1 MTDLAT
7 ELSELESTLTD
18 ATTQL
23 AALGATATEAHLT
36 TVDGIVSAME
46 QARLSAE
53 SLQVVLAE
61 RDSAAEDATS
71 AYFDAI
77 AGVREAMT
85 TGGDLSPSEHSSLR
99 EQLRTDLGL
108 ADLAELDTLLVEVE
122 IYDAVGSDAV
132 ATARAE
138 LDSAMAELATAE
150 ADMALQQTALDDAF
164 QTLTTLSSQASGNL
178 TLAYQ
183 QLAAEEAAR
192 SSGRLHEAVIHLRDL
207 NATRDALNAAISL
220 TDPGFEANQTDLA
233 TLTASIDAAWTGARD
248 GYEAALTT
256 LVDKQETA
264 FEKQL
269 ALAEAEASERE
280 RAARRL
286 IDAARQLADKQAT
299 F

>member
-7 ELSELESTLTD
+7 ELSELESTLSD

-23 AALGATATEAHLT
+23 VALGGAATEEHLN
-36 TVDGIVSAME
+36 TVNVIVNAME

-61 RDSAAEDATS
+61 RDTAAADAS
-71 AYFDAI
+71 NAYFDAI

-85 TGGDLSPSEHSSLR
+85 TGGDLSPSVQSSLR
-99 EQLRTDLGL
+99 DQLRTDLGL
-108 ADLAELDTLLVEVE
+108 SDLAELDTLLAEVAA
-122 IYDAVGSDAV
+122 YDAVGSDAV
-132 ATARAE
+132 ATASAE
-138 LDSAMAELATAE
+138 LASAMAELATAE

-164 QTLTTLSSQASGNL
+164 QTLTALSSHASASA

-183 QLAAEEAAR
+183 QLATEESAR
-192 SSGRLHEAVIHLRDL
+192 SAGRLHEAVIHLQDL
-207 NATRDALNAAISL
+207 TTTRDALNAAISL
-220 TDPGFEANQTDLA
+220 ASPGYDANETDSA
-233 TLTASIDAAWTGARD
+233 TLTASLDAAWSAARD
-248 GYEAALTT
+248 SYEQALAT
-256 LVDKQETA
+256 LIDKQETV

-269 ALAEAEASERE
+269 ALADAEANEQD

-286 IDAARQLADKQAT
+286 IDAAQQVADTQAT